1 MTHNDNP
8 TWSPI
13 DTPKPVLPDVSIP
26 STRRHSEIFPITI
39 PDHLSN
45 LPTSAV
51 SAHAHSHRKSW
62 SSATIPLEH
71 FHHLNGFTS
80 SLPAIVSTGS
90 PPDNAPP
97 RAETVEE
104 KHSRLIKEH
113 IPDFDLEDIGTRTV
127 GPLAPGLENV
137 KNILVTGGAGFIGSF
152 LVRKLVVLYPEYR
165 ICVVD
170 KLDYCGSLNNL
181 KVLRAFPNYT
191 FIKGDITSSDFMSF
205 ILKEKC
211 IDVIFHLAAQ
221 THVDNS
227 FGDSFNFTR
236 CDGGCEFF
244 LFCFILFFVEG
255 GDSISVLRKGRF
267 LGFSYNRVH
276 LISMTN
282 PGHVHDPIL
291 QEQCDG
297 HTRHA

>member
-127 GPLAPGLENV
+127 GPLAPGLENWKLSGPKARRAV
-137 KNILVTGGAGFIGSF
+137 SRIPHLRGRQAGLLRIAQQPQGPARVPKLHVHQGNISVHALFEIIDATRIASDLSPSTSF
-152 LVRKLVVLYPEYR
+152 WLRATLIVNPVPGRHHLLRLHVLHPQGEVHRRHISPRCTDPRRQLVRRLVQ
-165 ICVVD
+165 
-170 KLDYCGSLNNL
+170 
-181 KVLRAFPNYT
+181 
-191 FIKGDITSSDFMSF
+191 
-205 ILKEKC
+205 
-211 IDVIFHLAAQ
+211 FH
-221 THVDNS
+221 
-227 FGDSFNFTR
+227 
-236 CDGGCEFF
+236 
-244 LFCFILFFVEG
+244 EG
-255 GDSISVLRKGRF
+255 GIRYL
-267 LGFSYNRVH
+267 Y
-276 LISMTN
+276 
-282 PGHVHDPIL
+282 
-291 QEQCDG
+291 
-297 HTRHA
+297 